1 MNEIQKEDD
10 INFYRLTYFVNL
22 CKSRKNNIPQDKRE
36 EYKNLLDDVQ
46 IAWDSFGSIFP
57 TFFYSK
63 VRRKTKT
70 LNSYAL
76 GRRNSER
83 ILLRTQKGN

>member
-1 MNEIQKEDD
+1 MPTTDSKFFTNEPERTLYD
-10 INFYRLTYFVNL
+10 
-22 CKSRKNNIPQDKRE
+22 
-36 EYKNLLDDVQ
+36 
-46 IAWDSFGSIFP
+46 
-57 TFFYSK
+57 SK

-76 GRRNSER
+76 GRRNPKR